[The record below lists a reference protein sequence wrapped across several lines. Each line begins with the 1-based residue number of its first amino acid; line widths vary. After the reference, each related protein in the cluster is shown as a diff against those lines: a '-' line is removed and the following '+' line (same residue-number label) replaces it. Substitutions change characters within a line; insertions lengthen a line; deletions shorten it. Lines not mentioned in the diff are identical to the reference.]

1 MTPKP
6 LVAVLAGGRGRR
18 LGGAK
23 PTAELGGRPLVAWPL
38 AAARE
43 AGLDAVVV
51 AKAATPLPALDVPV
65 WIEPDAPSHPLAGL
79 VFALE
84 RARGPIVAAACD
96 MPFVG
101 ADLLARLAAST
112 GTAAARADHPFPGRY
127 EPAALPVLRDVLGR
141 AAPARVALA
150 ALGAAELGA
159 PPEALLGVNTPD
171 ELVAAAE
178 RLGAGRPGGG
188 GAAEWVAGGAAA
200 ARVGRVPPS
209 AEQWIE
215 AFAAALGRPAP
226 TAEQREAMLKLASVA
241 AHATERRAAP
251 IACWLAA
258 ASAVSLDEAIV
269 LAQELSGGP
278 DVPDP

>member
-1 MTPKP
+1 VTPA

-43 AGLDAVVV
+43 AGLQAVVV
-51 AKAATPLPALDVPV
+51 AKAATPLPPLDVPV
-65 WIEPDAPSHPLAGL
+65 WVEPDEPSHPLSGL

-84 RARGPIVAAACD
+84 RARGPVVAAACD

-101 ADLLARLAAST
+101 ADMLARLAAAE
-112 GTAAARADHPFPGRY
+112 GATAVRLDRPFPARY
-127 EPAALPVLRDVLGR
+127 EPAALPVLRDVLAR
-141 AAPARVALA
+141 EAPARVALA
-150 ALGAAELGA
+150 ALAPVELGA
-159 PPEALLGVNTPD
+159 PPEALIGVNTPD
-171 ELVAAAE
+171 EL
-178 RLGAGRPGGG
+178 
-188 GAAEWVAGGAAA
+188 AAA
-200 ARVGRVPPS
+200 AGRVGRVPPS
-209 AEQWIE
+209 AEHWIE

-226 TAEQREAMLKLASVA
+226 TASEREAMLKLASVA
-241 AHATERRAAP
+241 AHASERRAAP

-258 ASAVSLDEAIV
+258 ASGVSLDEAIV